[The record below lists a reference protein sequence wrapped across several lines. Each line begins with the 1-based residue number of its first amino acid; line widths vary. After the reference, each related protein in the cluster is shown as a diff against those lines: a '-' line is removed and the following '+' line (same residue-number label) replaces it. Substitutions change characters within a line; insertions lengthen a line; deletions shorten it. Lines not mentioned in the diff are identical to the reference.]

1 MNEFN
6 FFIDSQNLVK
16 LNKKKSNQLNLNQ
29 VGIWSNTKQDSW
41 KIKTSGYV
49 CRSMMAPTKRREKTF
64 AALESPNDKFHF
76 SPTRSPHHHYQTEC
90 CVLVLKKYIKIW
102 TITTEKFSIRN
113 VHSNGFFWHLIIS
126 RENLFN
132 FLLSLWMS
140 ISEEEN
146 LFVRK
151 VEIKILK
158 CKVERS

>member
-113 VHSNGFFWHLIIS
+113 VHSNGFFVIWLFREKICLIFCCRS
-126 RENLFN
+126 ECLF
-132 FLLSLWMS
+132 
-140 ISEEEN
+140 
-146 LFVRK
+146 RK
-151 VEIKILK
+151 KK
-158 CKVERS
+158 TCSCARWK